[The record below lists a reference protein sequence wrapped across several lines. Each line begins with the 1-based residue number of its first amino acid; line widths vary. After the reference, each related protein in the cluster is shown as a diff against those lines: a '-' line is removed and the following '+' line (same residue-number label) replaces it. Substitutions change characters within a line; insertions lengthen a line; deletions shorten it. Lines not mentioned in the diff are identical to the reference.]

1 MRSLWSAG
9 SSTHG
14 RRTGRVRKPSLHG
27 GGGGRGVVGLACEES
42 VAAVVVLD
50 CIARVHT
57 AGSTWWWWTGH
68 VAGLVS
74 AVYHEWSDGRQ
85 VTATVVAAA
94 VNVVVVVVAAEAA
107 AEARCESV
115 HGSVVQRTTR
125 RAQQPYRQVQRARG
139 LSQCAARR
147 PGQPAQYARGR
158 GSSNESARATHIF
171 DGESFP
177 LVVVVEAVVVTRW
190 RRRRG
195 GTVA

>member
-1 MRSLWSAG
+1 
-9 SSTHG
+9 
-14 RRTGRVRKPSLHG
+14 LHG

-85 VTATVVAAA
+85 VTVTVVAAA
-94 VNVVVVVVAAEAA
+94 VNVVVVVAAEAA